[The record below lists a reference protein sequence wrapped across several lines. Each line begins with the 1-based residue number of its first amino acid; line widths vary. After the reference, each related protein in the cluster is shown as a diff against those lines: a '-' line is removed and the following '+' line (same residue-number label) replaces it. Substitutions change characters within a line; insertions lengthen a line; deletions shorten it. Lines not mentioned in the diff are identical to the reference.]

1 MTKRRR
7 LQNQRKAQHRRSR
20 ARQQMKIRR
29 KQSHEHALVAIARR
43 ATMLPGVLTTTGWQ
57 PPDGLSKRQW
67 LTAGESLFAIEGA
80 VQFWIGDWWAY
91 GQHRYRARS
100 QAAKVGA
107 LGDRA
112 FSTLANYGWV
122 ARAFKTSDRS
132 EVLSWKHHQVLAH
145 LPPDERLQWLR
156 RAESE
161 HWSVAAMLDAM
172 AKPRPALETNSN
184 ASVAVST
191 APISNEP
198 DHHIERRPAPHCDDR
213 LPKVYSTD
221 DALLTNLNSACAWL
235 GDLVELDE
243 LPGMLLRVDY
253 SSEQLR
259 ARAMLLNRIAD
270 AVEGKTISVTEQ
282 EEH

>member
-1 MTKRRR
+1 MDRRR
-7 LQNQRKAQHRRSR
+7 EGNWKCEQVEALPDPRRQSSSRDLSAGVAQGSAKGQMKAQRKKESDLPVSFPEVSFQ
-20 ARQQMKIRR
+20 RQ
-29 KQSHEHALVAIARR
+29 ALVLNAMPFERW
-43 ATMLPGVLTTTGWQ
+43 LELGKVLGQ
-57 PPDGLSKRQW
+57 
-67 LTAGESLFAIEGA
+67 IEGA

-100 QAAKVGA
+100 QAAKDGA

-161 HWSVAAMLDAM
+161 HWSVSAMLDAM
-172 AKPRPALETNSN
+172 AKPRPALETDSN

-198 DHHIERRPAPHCDDR
+198 DHHIEQRPAPHCDDR
-213 LPKVYSTD
+213 LPKIYSRD
-221 DALLTNLNSACAWL
+221 DALLTNLNSACRFRQLWQTSKSNECGRA
-235 GDLVELDE
+235 ESKR
-243 LPGMLLRVDY
+243 LPCG
-253 SSEQLR
+253 
-259 ARAMLLNRIAD
+259 RI
-270 AVEGKTISVTEQ
+270 T
-282 EEH
+282 